1 MWGKSLYGEPC
12 GENPHMVFIYIEDIE
27 KTSLI
32 KKREKTKQE
41 K

>member
-1 MWGKSLYGEPC
+1 MQGFSRHGGPC
-12 GENPHMVFIYIEDIE
+12 GENPYMVHLYIEDIE

-32 KKREKTKQE
+32 KKKEKTKQE